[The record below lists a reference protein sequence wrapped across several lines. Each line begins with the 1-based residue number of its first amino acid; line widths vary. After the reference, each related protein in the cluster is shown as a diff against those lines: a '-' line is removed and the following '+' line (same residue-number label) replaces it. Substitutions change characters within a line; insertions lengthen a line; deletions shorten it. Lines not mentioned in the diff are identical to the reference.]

1 MIDKYKVAADIKKDN
16 PKISHKEALEFSKEA
31 ARIYFEYN
39 CTPEEAIEKAK
50 GVMNNESLEMAGS
63 EMEYSR

>member
-31 ARIYFEYN
+31 ARIYFEDN
-39 CTPEEAIEKAK
+39 CTPNEAMRKAK
-50 GVMNNESLEMAGS
+50 EVLGVGD
-63 EMEYSR
+63 